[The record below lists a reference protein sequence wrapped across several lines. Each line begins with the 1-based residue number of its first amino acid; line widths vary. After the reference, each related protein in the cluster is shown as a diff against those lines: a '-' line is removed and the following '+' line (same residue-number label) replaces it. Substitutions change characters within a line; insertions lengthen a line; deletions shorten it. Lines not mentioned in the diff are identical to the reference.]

1 MAAERIRRILQHSKE
16 EREEK
21 SKFQRESW
29 EKMQGWE
36 SRVCTAIPNPEVRE
50 KFSNWDVEAKNAPK
64 LCFAKRRKNQM
75 DYFHRKL
82 QHGVCTQ
89 PKPVLTDVCAKIF
102 LPLFASATSP
112 SLYLP
117 AFLPHSL
124 SLSLSASS
132 PLLSLLRGLA
142 DLGAYVFIKT
152 AVRSSKWKG
161 RKKERGRTSKSLEL
175 DPRGSCTRSWV
186 STVCLLR
193 QKKETLSTCYGLF
206 CYILSSLTQMSS
218 TIPSLKI
225 ICSEDQTHRSLAANH

>member
-36 SRVCTAIPNPEVRE
+36 SRVCTAILNPEVRV
-50 KFSNWDVEAKNAPK
+50 KFSNWDVEAKNATK
-64 LCFAKRRKNQM
+64 LCFAKGRKNQM

-112 SLYLP
+112 PLSSCISP
-117 AFLPHSL
+117 

-161 RKKERGRTSKSLEL
+161 RKKERGRTSKSSEL

-186 STVCLLR
+186 STVCILR
-193 QKKETLSTCYGLF
+193 QKRNFINMLWFVLLHSV
-206 CYILSSLTQMSS
+206 
-218 TIPSLKI
+218 
-225 ICSEDQTHRSLAANH
+225 